1 MQSVSRSHSSKDIPR
16 NHDGKQDLRSWK
28 QTLYVIIMHA
38 LILSSCIAA
47 FLYIKLNKIPLDRYQ
62 CIPGLFLLFFY
73 VNTACASVVAPWDRI
88 PRDRDPDS
96 DSDSSDLPYEREP
109 LGLDFFLAECLSH
122 GFGLAFLVFL
132 LYIISP
138 KLALCAGI
146 PTAVYYIAATV
157 CVCRLP
163 R

>member
-1 MQSVSRSHSSKDIPR
+1 MVCCTW
-16 NHDGKQDLRSWK
+16 SWK
-28 QTLYVIIMHA
+28 QTLYVIIMHTF
-38 LILSSCIAA
+38 ILSSCIAA

-62 CIPGLFLLFFY
+62 YIPGLFILFFY
-73 VNTACASVVAPWDRI
+73 INTACAAVVI
-88 PRDRDPDS
+88 PPDRDPDS

-146 PTAVYYIAATV
+146 PAAVYFIAATV

-163 R
+163 PDDLQSNQSRLPL